1 MAKRKKKLKVF
12 DTGVYD
18 NNLDETYDRYTVIA
32 PTKKIAILLT
42 KKEYGLSD
50 FKSNKNLEVDVNDN
64 ETMILL
70 EYNKEYEEHLPNK
83 IDIIRR

>member
-1 MAKRKKKLKVF
+1 MTKIKKKLKVF
-12 DTGVYD
+12 DTGVWD
-18 NNLDETYDRYTVIA
+18 KNLEETYDRYTVIA

-50 FKSNKNLEVDVNDN
+50 FKSNKNLKVDVDEN

-70 EYNKEYEEHLPNK
+70 EYNKEYVEKLPNK